1 MTVLDGIMRKWKEY
15 LGKET
20 YEVFDYSNRGE
31 GEIESLEKMLKG
43 GQAAVLEME
52 NDLKEYND
60 DYIYSMFESA
70 FEDFIVS
77 EDISEYEQEFLEMN
91 PDIKDELRFEFEEH
105 LDFNFE
111 TFYDYDILI
120 FEKMYPVDYDG
131 MQTKI
136 DWKDSQSVAFRR
148 RALKYITKEEFNSI
162 LLNAYGGEG
171 YIAAI
176 VNGTELLT
184 AIKDDKKTVGGNVV
198 VGVHDWMNGAGMY
211 EESDKYID
219 LKLENASID
228 TGDYGVG
235 GVFGTVN
242 WKY

>member
-1 MTVLDGIMRKWKEY
+1 MTSRNEIMAKWKKY

-20 YEVFDYSNRGE
+20 YKVFDYSNRGE

-43 GQAAVLEME
+43 GQEAVLEIE
-52 NDLKEYND
+52 NDLIEYND
-60 DYIYSMFESA
+60 EYIYTMFESELEGFIL
-70 FEDFIVS
+70 FES
-77 EDISEYEQEFLEMN
+77 ISDDEQELIKIN
-91 PDIKDELRFEFEEH
+91 SDLKDELRFEFEEH

-131 MQTKI
+131 NQSKI

-148 RALKYITKEEFNSI
+148 RALKYITSEEFNQI
-162 LLNAYGGEG
+162 LINTYGGEG

-184 AIKDDKKTVGGNVV
+184 AITEEKKTIG
-198 VGVHDWMNGAGMY
+198 
-211 EESDKYID
+211 
-219 LKLENASID
+219 
-228 TGDYGVG
+228 
-235 GVFGTVN
+235 
-242 WKY
+242 